1 MNRPGPGPLSPLSTN
16 SIDSFPSRYGGS
28 SLGGTPN
35 DIAYAGGPYGVAR
48 PGQIS
53 PPGSQHPSSSTD
65 MSRPSVSG
73 SSLGRPPSS
82 SSSVGRSSDGRLGF
96 SQRPESGRSTFR
108 PDNEDALQRHYHVLK
123 GYLASSLRDEKG
135 NMRPNKARDKLLRL
149 SVTQFMELSTDVYD
163 ELLRREDERT
173 GRVQNVPKSLPPMQ
187 NFHPKRNQARQKLST
202 LPVERFRQLATDV
215 FYELERR
222 IPRFG
227 GADIDRPGSSSSHIR
242 AMSRNGMRP
251 PPAGT
256 RGVPLPGPPARPP
269 RSPIGAMPPNAPYQT
284 FRPSSPGSGGPGPG
298 TRPQTAN
305 SESSNYGRPLPKTF
319 QSNTIVPNKS
329 TMVEDDDNDE
339 EFDQDGFGLDKSL
352 SGAGAPSNKGLNVS
366 NAEDKERIAAQQ
378 AEIVELRE
386 KIDGLEGRV
395 LDKEQELE
403 TLHGTLFDKEH
414 ELEKVKSTGQTREAD
429 LSTERNGWYD
439 LREELEQKHLDA
451 QKLHDELRKE
461 LEQLQRSKS
470 DDEQDLR
477 AQHHR
482 ELGEMRSQ
490 LSTAHRLDIGDVRA
504 ELGDV
509 HERNSGL
516 QQQIQTHQAENEE
529 LRQHLQTHQAGSEEL
544 RQHLQIHQ
552 DEKDDLRQQLQ
563 TAHQSQQPIAN
574 ASDYEHRIELLQD
587 ELVLHEKLTN
597 EVRDEAMLYLH
608 EMRDLSSQN
617 DLAIEQEEGL
627 AARVAQLER
636 ENEQWR
642 LRYAKVKA
650 QNKSLRASTL
660 GLGGIHSSAAGL
672 VHRNGSLL
680 SDSGL
685 VRDLDVTRFQLSI
698 EDVLHA
704 ARQPDTEPLRESV
717 RNVAVCV
724 QAITS
729 AVGTTEGY
737 PTPSPS
743 PLGESERKSTESVGR
758 LLARVTGTAKSLIT
772 AAKMH
777 GASLGLSPV
786 VLLDAAASNL
796 TAAVVEL
803 VKVVGIRS
811 SPGEELRH
819 SFIADDEALAVGAD
833 GDAHANSN
841 GNMNGNIN
849 GLTRGLSADPQHSHP
864 HDSVSSFYDDRFS
877 PSPNDER
884 DLSPFPHHESSHR
897 TVSPMEV
904 RLHSPESAAEAR
916 ELAPGARD
924 VQTET
929 PPPSKPAP
937 LNFVGRSGTKKGN
950 GGTGWF
956 AGWGGKKGSVDEG
969 SGNGTGTTVGGLG
982 GGVGEQGVVAAPE
995 EGRVS
1000 PEEVR

>member
-1 MNRPGPGPLSPLSTN
+1 MNRPGPGPLSSLSIN
-16 SIDSFPSRYGGS
+16 SIDSFPSRYGGN

-82 SSSVGRSSDGRLGF
+82 SSSVGRSSDGRIGF
-96 SQRPESGRSTFR
+96 GGRPESGRSTFR

-135 NMRPNKARDKLLRL
+135 NMKPNKARDKLLRL

-222 IPRFG
+222 IPRFA
-227 GADIDRPGSSSSHIR
+227 GAEIDRPGSSSSHIR

-251 PPAGT
+251 PPVGT
-256 RGVPLPGPPARPP
+256 RGMPPPGPPARPP
-269 RSPIGAMPPNAPYQT
+269 RSPIGVVPPNAPYQN
-284 FRPSSPGSGGPGPG
+284 FRPASPGSGGPGPG

-339 EFDQDGFGLDKSL
+339 EFDQNAFGLDKSL
-352 SGAGAPSNKGLNVS
+352 NGTGAPSNKHMNVS
-366 NAEDKERIAAQQ
+366 SAEDKERLAAQQ
-378 AEIVELRE
+378 TEIAELRE

-403 TLHGTLFDKEH
+403 SLHGTLFDKEH
-414 ELEKVKSTGQTREAD
+414 ELEKVRSTGQTREAD
-429 LSTERNGWYD
+429 LSAERNGWCD

-451 QKLHDELRKE
+451 RKLHDELQKE
-461 LEQLQRSKS
+461 LEQLRRSKS
-470 DDEQDLR
+470 EDEQEFR

-504 ELGDV
+504 ELDDV

-529 LRQHLQTHQAGSEEL
+529 LRQQLQTHQAESEEL
-544 RQHLQIHQ
+544 RQ
-552 DEKDDLRQQLQ
+552 QLH
-563 TAHQSQQPIAN
+563 TAHQNQQPIAN
-574 ASDYEHRIELLQD
+574 ARDYERRIELLQE
-587 ELVLHEKLTN
+587 ELVLQERLTN

-608 EMRDLSSQN
+608 EMRGLSTHN

-627 AARVAQLER
+627 ATRVAQLER
-636 ENEQWR
+636 ETEQWR

-650 QNKSLRASTL
+650 QNKSLRASTF
-660 GLGGIHSSAAGL
+660 GLGGVHSSAGGL
-672 VHRNGSLL
+672 VHRDGSLL

-698 EDVLHA
+698 EELLHA

-743 PLGESERKSTESVGR
+743 PLGHS
-758 LLARVTGTAKSLIT
+758 LGTAKSLIT

-803 VKVVGIRS
+803 VKVVGIRP

-819 SFIADDEALAVGAD
+819 SFIADAEALAVGAD
-833 GDAHANSN
+833 GNAHANIN
-841 GNMNGNIN
+841 GNMNGNVN
-849 GLTRGLSADPQHSHP
+849 GSRHGLESGLSAGPQQHP

-877 PSPNDER
+877 PSPNNER
-884 DLSPFPHHESSHR
+884 DLSPSPHHESPHR

-904 RLHSPESAAEAR
+904 RLHTPETAAEAR
-916 ELAPGARD
+916 EPGTEAREF
-924 VQTET
+924 QTET

-969 SGNGTGTTVGGLG
+969 SGAGAVG
-982 GGVGEQGVVAAPE
+982 GGVGGGGVGGGGGEQGVAMAGN

-1000 PEEVR
+1000 PEEVS

>member
-1 MNRPGPGPLSPLSTN
+1 MNRPGPGPLSSLSTN
-16 SIDSFPSRYGGS
+16 SIDGFPSRYGGN

-82 SSSVGRSSDGRLGF
+82 SSSVGRSSDGRIGF
-96 SQRPESGRSTFR
+96 GGRPESGRSTFR

-135 NMRPNKARDKLLRL
+135 NMKPNKARDKLLRL

-222 IPRFG
+222 IPRFA
-227 GADIDRPGSSSSHIR
+227 GAEIDRPGSLSSHIR

-251 PPAGT
+251 PPVGT
-256 RGVPLPGPPARPP
+256 RGIPPPGPPARPP
-269 RSPIGAMPPNAPYQT
+269 RSPIGVMPPNAPYQN
-284 FRPSSPGSGGPGPG
+284 FRPASPGSGGPGPG

-339 EFDQDGFGLDKSL
+339 ESDQNAFGLDKSL
-352 SGAGAPSNKGLNVS
+352 NGTGAPSNKHMNVS
-366 NAEDKERIAAQQ
+366 SAEDKERLAAQQ
-378 AEIVELRE
+378 TEIAELRE

-414 ELEKVKSTGQTREAD
+414 ELEKVRSTGQTREAD
-429 LSTERNGWYD
+429 LSAKRNGWYD
-439 LREELEQKHLDA
+439 LREELEQKHLNA
-451 QKLHDELRKE
+451 QKLHDELQKE
-461 LEQLQRSKS
+461 LEQLRRSKS
-470 DDEQDLR
+470 DDEQGLR
-477 AQHHR
+477 TQHHR

-504 ELGDV
+504 ELDDV

-516 QQQIQTHQAENEE
+516 QQQIQTHQAESGE
-529 LRQHLQTHQAGSEEL
+529 LRQQLQTHQAESEEL
-544 RQHLQIHQ
+544 RQHVQTHQ
-552 DEKDDLRQQLQ
+552 AEKEELRQQLH
-563 TAHQSQQPIAN
+563 TAHQNQQPIAN
-574 ASDYEHRIELLQD
+574 ASDYERRIELLQE
-587 ELVLHEKLTN
+587 ELILQERLTN

-608 EMRDLSSQN
+608 EMRGLSTQN

-636 ENEQWR
+636 ETEQWR

-650 QNKSLRASTL
+650 QNKSLRASTF
-660 GLGGIHSSAAGL
+660 GLGGVHSSAGGL
-672 VHRNGSLL
+672 VHRDGSLL

-698 EDVLHA
+698 EELLHA

-743 PLGESERKSTESVGR
+743 PLGHS
-758 LLARVTGTAKSLIT
+758 LGTAKSLIT

-803 VKVVGIRS
+803 VKVVGIRP

-819 SFIADDEALAVGAD
+819 SFIADAEALAVGAD
-833 GDAHANSN
+833 GNAHANIN
-841 GNMNGNIN
+841 GNMNGNVNVN
-849 GLTRGLSADPQHSHP
+849 GSRHGLESGLSADPQQHP

-877 PSPNDER
+877 PSPNNER
-884 DLSPFPHHESSHR
+884 DLSPSPHHESPHR

-904 RLHSPESAAEAR
+904 RLHIPETAAEAR
-916 ELAPGARD
+916 EPGTEVREF
-924 VQTET
+924 QTET

-969 SGNGTGTTVGGLG
+969 SGTGTGTAGAVGGG
-982 GGVGEQGVVAAPE
+982 GGGGGGEQGVAMAGN

>member
-1 MNRPGPGPLSPLSTN
+1 MNRPGPGPLSSLSIN
-16 SIDSFPSRYGGS
+16 SIDSFPSRYGGN

-82 SSSVGRSSDGRLGF
+82 SSSVGRSSDGRIGF
-96 SQRPESGRSTFR
+96 GGRPESGRSTFR

-135 NMRPNKARDKLLRL
+135 NMKPNKARDKLLRL

-222 IPRFG
+222 IPRFA
-227 GADIDRPGSSSSHIR
+227 GAEIDRPGSSSSHIR

-251 PPAGT
+251 PPVGT
-256 RGVPLPGPPARPP
+256 RGMPPPGPPARPP
-269 RSPIGAMPPNAPYQT
+269 RSPIGVVPPNAPYQN
-284 FRPSSPGSGGPGPG
+284 FRPASPGSGGPGPG

-339 EFDQDGFGLDKSL
+339 EFDQNAFGLDKSL
-352 SGAGAPSNKGLNVS
+352 NGTGAPSNKHMNVS
-366 NAEDKERIAAQQ
+366 SAEDKERLAAQQ
-378 AEIVELRE
+378 TEIAELRE

-403 TLHGTLFDKEH
+403 SLHGTLFDKEH
-414 ELEKVKSTGQTREAD
+414 ELEKTREAD
-429 LSTERNGWYD
+429 LSAERNGWCD

-451 QKLHDELRKE
+451 RKLHDELQKE
-461 LEQLQRSKS
+461 LEQLRRSKS
-470 DDEQDLR
+470 EDEQEFR

-504 ELGDV
+504 ELDDV

-529 LRQHLQTHQAGSEEL
+529 LRQQLQTHQAESEEL
-544 RQHLQIHQ
+544 RQ
-552 DEKDDLRQQLQ
+552 QLH
-563 TAHQSQQPIAN
+563 TAHQNQQPIAN
-574 ASDYEHRIELLQD
+574 ARDYERRIELLQE
-587 ELVLHEKLTN
+587 ELVLQERLTN

-608 EMRDLSSQN
+608 EMRGLSTHN

-627 AARVAQLER
+627 ATRVAQLER
-636 ENEQWR
+636 ETEQWR

-650 QNKSLRASTL
+650 QNKSLRASTF
-660 GLGGIHSSAAGL
+660 GLGGVHSSAGGL
-672 VHRNGSLL
+672 VHRDGSLL

-698 EDVLHA
+698 EELLHA

-743 PLGESERKSTESVGR
+743 PLGHSLGESGQRPAESVGR

-803 VKVVGIRS
+803 VKVVGIRP

-819 SFIADDEALAVGAD
+819 SFIADAEALAVGAD
-833 GDAHANSN
+833 GNAHANIN
-841 GNMNGNIN
+841 GNMNGNVN
-849 GLTRGLSADPQHSHP
+849 GSRHGLESGLSAGPQQHP

-877 PSPNDER
+877 PSPNNER
-884 DLSPFPHHESSHR
+884 DLSPSPHHESPHR

-904 RLHSPESAAEAR
+904 RLHTPETAAEAR
-916 ELAPGARD
+916 EPGTEAREF
-924 VQTET
+924 QTET

-969 SGNGTGTTVGGLG
+969 SGAGAVG
-982 GGVGEQGVVAAPE
+982 GGVGGGGGGVGGGGGEQGVAMAGN

-1000 PEEVR
+1000 PEEVS